1 MTYIIADNQYITRAG
16 LLFLLQQQSEV
27 TQLVI
32 ASNKQELIQQLR
44 HHPEAAIIL
53 DYTLFDTSTADEL
66 LVIASR
72 YDQVRWLLFSD
83 ELTSSFLRQI
93 IYSSER
99 FSIVMK
105 EENETEINRALAAL
119 NGGDRYLSPQVVQQ
133 IEGELPQNNDS
144 KPQPLTKSECAIL
157 KEIALG
163 KSTKEIANEKNLSFH
178 TVNSH
183 RKNIF
188 KTLKVNN
195 AQEAVRQAI
204 KSGIIELMEYY
215 I

>member
-32 ASNKQELIQQLR
+32 ANNKQELIQQLR
-44 HHPEAAIIL
+44 HQPEAAIIL

-72 YDQVRWLLFSD
+72 YDQVRWFLFSE

-93 IYSSER
+93 IYGSER

-119 NGGDRYLSPQVVQQ
+119 NGGDRYLSPQVVHQ
-133 IEGELPQNNDS
+133 IEGEQPQS
-144 KPQPLTKSECAIL
+144 QETKPQPLTKSECAIL

-188 KTLKVNN
+188 RKLKVNN